1 MSFSLSQA
9 DRDLLN
15 QTIAKVNALTLSKKQ
30 GEQKNQKTKDHTYVE
45 LSENVLDAG
54 NPTKFWYGVE
64 VGFNED
70 GDPVA
75 KPQGRI
81 WDINSKSLVILG
93 APAVDDVVR
102 IEPTSLDNEEP
113 VWIGNKTAGGGGD
126 SLTWIKTDADETDAI
141 GTGTVYPFRGSL
153 DPIQEGDPLVDKVV
167 AWQAPDVDGKGT
179 IKAGNWFCCTEHAGI
194 YYPIN
199 IPVVL

>member
-45 LSENVLDAG
+45 LSENVLDG
-54 NPTKFWYGVE
+54 GDPTSFWYGVE

-70 GDPVA
+70 GDPIA

-81 WDINSKSLVILG
+81 WDIDSKSLVILG
-93 APAVDDVVR
+93 TPAVDDVVR
-102 IEPTSLDNEEP
+102 IEPTSLANEEP

-126 SLTWIKTDADETDAI
+126 SSFWIKNTSASTGSGSLITGTGNLYSSRFGDVLESVTWIASQAKWGQVRNGYWLECSLEDDGTETDTKI
-141 GTGTVYPFRGSL
+141 Y
-153 DPIQEGDPLVDKVV
+153 V
-167 AWQAPDVDGKGT
+167 AR
-179 IKAGNWFCCTEHAGI
+179 
-194 YYPIN
+194 N
-199 IPVVL
+199 IPTS